1 MSKKAL
7 KEGYLSQIANVLLR
21 PLTPYKPENQMLDEF
36 HEILFDVENVKIINF
51 KSTQKF
57 KLPGLYKLTTYKRV
71 PSMGDRNVK
80 PNSLLTVR
88 LDSTQAYISYIA
100 QAA

>member
-51 KSTQKF
+51 KST
-57 KLPGLYKLTTYKRV
+57 
-71 PSMGDRNVK
+71 
-80 PNSLLTVR
+80 
-88 LDSTQAYISYIA
+88 
-100 QAA
+100 